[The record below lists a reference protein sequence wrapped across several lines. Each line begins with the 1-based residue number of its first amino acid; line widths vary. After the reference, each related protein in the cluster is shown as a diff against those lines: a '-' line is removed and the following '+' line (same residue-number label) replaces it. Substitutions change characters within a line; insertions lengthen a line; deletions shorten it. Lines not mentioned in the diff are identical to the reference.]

1 MLFSTL
7 GTVMICTGFKAFQLL
22 YEGLCGTFSKF
33 YKSEVLGLIES
44 IIIYLIF
51 SIKCRMQVGN
61 QLESD
66 SYTSNC
72 NEVIFMVKINKE
84 IIYAWLLMIP
94 FNPTILLQ
102 RAYFT
107 DFFHKW
113 IKILNVPF
121 LLKKKKETN
130 VHQYGSFFPDIHC
143 LLSARNCSKYFH
155 KIS

>member
-7 GTVMICTGFKAFQLL
+7 ETVMICTGFKAFQLL
-22 YEGLCGTFSKF
+22 YEGLCGRFSKF

-61 QLESD
+61 QLESV

-107 DFFHKW
+107 DFFHKC

-121 LLKKKKETN
+121 LLKKKKNKNKCSSIWE
-130 VHQYGSFFPDIHC
+130 FFPWYTLFAIC
-143 LLSARNCSKYFH
+143 
-155 KIS
+155 

>member
-1 MLFSTL
+1 
-7 GTVMICTGFKAFQLL
+7 MICTGFKAFQLL

-130 VHQYGSFFPDIHC
+130 VHQYGRFFPDIHC

>member
-1 MLFSTL
+1 
-7 GTVMICTGFKAFQLL
+7 MICTGFKVFQLL
-22 YEGLCGTFSKF
+22 YEGLCGRFSKF

-61 QLESD
+61 QLESV

-107 DFFHKW
+107 DFFHKC

-121 LLKKKKETN
+121 LLKKTKQKQMFIN
-130 VHQYGSFFPDIHC
+130 MGVFSLIYIVC
-143 LLSARNCSKYFH
+143 YLLEIVLSIFTKLVN
-155 KIS
+155 I

>member
-1 MLFSTL
+1 MLLNQAVKKGIQMLFSTL
-7 GTVMICTGFKAFQLL
+7 ETVMICIGFKAFQLL
-22 YEGLCGTFSKF
+22 YEGLCGRFSKF
-33 YKSEVLGLIES
+33 YKSEVLGSIES

-51 SIKCRMQVGN
+51 SIKCGMQVGN
-61 QLESD
+61 QLESV

-72 NEVIFMVKINKE
+72 NEVIFMVKINQE
-84 IIYAWLLMIP
+84 IIYACLLMIP

-121 LLKKKKETN
+121 LL
-130 VHQYGSFFPDIHC
+130 
-143 LLSARNCSKYFH
+143 
-155 KIS
+155 